1 MAVYAYTGVNDKG
14 RTVRGTV
21 DADSE
26 KSVRQLLRKQGVY
39 VEEARALASESRGGA
54 KGGAKARGGAAEAE
68 PKARAAGARAIAAL
82 GEGGSSTPTLAALG
96 AAIKKA
102 ASSSQRHVAVT
113 TRQLATLLKAGI
125 PLPEALSA
133 VTEQVDHRELRA
145 ALEVVGTKVR
155 EGIAFH
161 KALEEHG
168 AFFEP
173 LYVNMVA
180 AGESSGNLEGVLARL
195 ADFIEASV
203 KLKSKITSALA
214 YPAFM
219 AAFGSVIIG
228 VLMVV
233 VVPKVS
239 AIFQDFQ
246 KTLPWY
252 TEALI
257 AISGFLGRWWWLLGL
272 AAIVGLAL
280 FIRWKRTAE
289 GAYRWDEI
297 VLRLPLF
304 GELARMVS
312 VTRFTRTLA
321 TLLASGVQLV
331 KAMEIVKNVLGNR
344 VLESVVTDATAS
356 IKEGESI
363 AEPLKRSGRFPK
375 LVVQMIAIGEKSG
388 DLEGMLV
395 AVSDNYD
402 GIIEARVTL
411 LTSMLEPMMIAA
423 MGGTAAAV
431 AFSILMPLM
440 QLNEFVQ

>member
-1 MAVYAYTGVNDKG
+1 MAVFAYTGVNDKG
-14 RTVRGTV
+14 RTVRGTI
-21 DADSE
+21 DADNE

-39 VEEARALASESRGGA
+39 VEEARALAGDAKRAGATDA
-54 KGGAKARGGAAEAE
+54 KGASKGKV
-68 PKARAAGARAIAAL
+68 AGARA
-82 GEGGSSTPTLAALG
+82 LAALG
-96 AAIKKA
+96 GVSSAPTFQAIYGAIKKA
-102 ASSSQRHVAVT
+102 ASSSQRHVAVA

-133 VTEQVDHRELRA
+133 VTEQVDHKELQA
-145 ALEVVGTKVR
+145 AYETVGVKVR
-155 EGIAFH
+155 EGISFA
-161 KALEEHG
+161 KTLEEYPE
-168 AFFEP
+168 FFEP

-180 AGESSGNLEGVLARL
+180 AGEMSGNLEGVLARL
-195 ADFIEASV
+195 ADFIESQV
-203 KLKSKITSALA
+203 KLKGKITGAMA

-219 AAFGSVIIG
+219 AVFGSGIIG
-228 VLMVV
+228 ILMVV

-239 AIFQDFQ
+239 AIFSDFQ
-246 KTLPWY
+246 KSLPWY
-252 TEALI
+252 TELLI
-257 AISGFLGRWWWLLGL
+257 AVSGFLGRWWWLLMI
-272 AAIVGLAL
+272 AAVVGFGFFL
-280 FIRWKRTAE
+280 RWKRTPE

-297 VLRLPLF
+297 VLKLPLF
-304 GELARMVS
+304 GELAKMVA

-344 VLESVVTDATAS
+344 VLEGVVTDATVS

-375 LVVQMIAIGEKSG
+375 LVVQMISIGERSG

-402 GIIEARVTL
+402 GIIDARVTL

>member
-26 KSVRQLLRKQGVY
+26 KSVRQLMRKQGVY
-39 VEEARALASESRGGA
+39 VEDARPLAGDAKPKSNGASAGPKSKVAGARALA
-54 KGGAKARGGAAEAE
+54 
-68 PKARAAGARAIAAL
+68 AL
-82 GEGGSSTPTLAALG
+82 SGGSSAPTLAAIG

-102 ASSSQRHVAVT
+102 ASSSQRHVAVA

-133 VTEQVDHRELRA
+133 VTDQVDHKELQA
-145 ALEVVGTKVR
+145 AYEMVGTKVR
-155 EGIAFH
+155 EGIAFN
-161 KALEEHG
+161 KALEEHPD
-168 AFFEP
+168 FFEP

-195 ADFIEASV
+195 AEFIEAQV
-203 KLKSKITSALA
+203 KLKGKITSAMA

-219 AAFGSVIIG
+219 GGFGSLIIG

-257 AISGFLGRWWWLLGL
+257 AISGFLGRWWWL
-272 AAIVGLAL
+272 VAL
-280 FIRWKRTAE
+280 LMMGAFGYFLRWKRTPE
-289 GAYRWDEI
+289 GAYRWDEV
-297 VLRLPLF
+297 VLRLPML
-304 GELARMVS
+304 GELAKMVA

-344 VLESVVTDATAS
+344 VLESVVTDATVS

-363 AEPLKRSGRFPK
+363 AEPLKRSGKFPK
-375 LVVQMIAIGEKSG
+375 LVVQMIAIGERSG

-402 GIIEARVTL
+402 GIIDARVTM
-411 LTSMLEPMMIAA
+411 LTSMLEPLMIAA

>member
-1 MAVYAYTGVNDKG
+1 MAVFAYTGVNEKG
-14 RTVRGTV
+14 RTVRGTI

-26 KSVRQLLRKQGVY
+26 KSVRQILRKQGVY
-39 VEEARALASESRGGA
+39 VEETRPLAGGA
-54 KGGAKARGGAAEAE
+54 KKPRASSSHNAASAS
-68 PKARAAGARAIAAL
+68 KGRVAGARASAAL
-82 GEGGSSTPTLAALG
+82 DTISRAPTLEAIV

-102 ASSSQRHVAVT
+102 ASNSQRHVAVA

-133 VTEQVDHRELRA
+133 VSEQIDHKELRA
-145 ALEVVGTKVR
+145 AFEAVGTKVR
-155 EGIAFH
+155 EGTSFA
-161 KALEEHG
+161 KSLEDHRQ
-168 AFFEP
+168 FFEP

-180 AGESSGNLEGVLARL
+180 AGEASGNLEGVLARL
-195 ADFIEASV
+195 ADFIESQV
-203 KLKSKITSALA
+203 KLKAKITGALA

-219 AAFGSVIIG
+219 AMFGSLIIG

-239 AIFQDFQ
+239 AIFADFQ
-246 KTLPWY
+246 RTLPWY
-252 TEALI
+252 TELLI
-257 AISGFLGRWWWLLGL
+257 AVSGFVGRWWWLLAL
-272 AAIVGLAL
+272 VAIAAMGFFV
-280 FIRWKRTAE
+280 RWKRTPE

-297 VLRLPLF
+297 VLKLPLF
-304 GELARMVS
+304 GELARLVA

-344 VLESVVTDATAS
+344 VLEAVVTDATAS

-363 AEPLKRSGRFPK
+363 AEPLRRSGRFPK
-375 LVVQMIAIGEKSG
+375 LVVQMIAIGERSG
-388 DLEGMLV
+388 DLEGMLI
-395 AVSDNYD
+395 AASDNYD
-402 GIIEARVTL
+402 GIIDARVTL

>member
-1 MAVYAYTGVNDKG
+1 MAVFAYTGVNDKG
-14 RTVRGTV
+14 RTVRGTI

-39 VEEARALASESRGGA
+39 VEEARPLAGDGKKS
-54 KGGAKARGGAAEAE
+54 GAAAASA
-68 PKARAAGARAIAAL
+68 PKGKVAGARALAAL
-82 GEGGSSTPTLAALG
+82 GNVSSTPTLE
-96 AAIKKA
+96 AIISAVKKA
-102 ASSSQRHVAVT
+102 ASSSQRHVAVA

-133 VTEQVDHRELRA
+133 VTDQVDHRELRA
-145 ALEVVGTKVR
+145 AFETVGVKVR
-155 EGIAFH
+155 EGTSFA
-161 KALEEHG
+161 KCLEEHPS
-168 AFFEP
+168 FFEP
-173 LYVNMVA
+173 LFINMVA
-180 AGESSGNLEGVLARL
+180 AGEASGNLEGVLARL
-195 ADFIEASV
+195 ADFIESQV
-203 KLKSKITSALA
+203 KLKGKITGAMA

-219 AAFGSVIIG
+219 AVFGGLIIG

-233 VVPKVS
+233 VVPKVA

-246 KTLPWY
+246 RSLPWY
-252 TEALI
+252 TELMI
-257 AISGFLGRWWWLLGL
+257 GLSSFIGNWWWLMLL
-272 AAIVGLAL
+272 LAIVGLV
-280 FIRWKRTAE
+280 FFVRWKRTPE

-297 VLRLPLF
+297 VLRLPMF
-304 GELARMVS
+304 GDLAKLVA

-344 VLESVVTDATAS
+344 VLEAVVTDATAS

-375 LVVQMIAIGEKSG
+375 LVVQMIAIGERSG

-402 GIIEARVTL
+402 GIIDARVTL
-411 LTSMLEPMMIAA
+411 MTSLLEPIMIAA

>member
-1 MAVYAYTGVNDKG
+1 MAVFAYTGVNDKG
-14 RTVRGTV
+14 RTVRGTI

-39 VEEARALASESRGGA
+39 VEEARALAGDAKRAGGD
-54 KGGAKARGGAAEAE
+54 
-68 PKARAAGARAIAAL
+68 ARANPKGKVAGARA
-82 GEGGSSTPTLAALG
+82 LAALG
-96 AAIKKA
+96 AVSSAPTFQAIFAAIKKA
-102 ASSSQRHVAVT
+102 ASSSQRHVAVA

-133 VTEQVDHRELRA
+133 VTEQVDHKELQA
-145 ALEVVGTKVR
+145 AFEIVGVKVR
-155 EGIAFH
+155 EGISFA
-161 KALEEHG
+161 KALEEHPSY
-168 AFFEP
+168 FEP

-180 AGESSGNLEGVLARL
+180 AGEMSGNLEGVLARL
-195 ADFIEASV
+195 ADFIESQV
-203 KLKSKITSALA
+203 KLKGKITGAMA

-219 AAFGSVIIG
+219 AVFGSAIIG

-239 AIFQDFQ
+239 AIFADFQ
-246 KTLPWY
+246 KSLPWY
-252 TEALI
+252 TELLI
-257 AISGFLGRWWWLLGL
+257 AVSGFVGRWWWLLMLG
-272 AAIVGLAL
+272 AIVGFGAFL
-280 FIRWKRTAE
+280 RWKRTPE
-289 GAYRWDEI
+289 GSYRWDEI
-297 VLRLPLF
+297 VLKLPML
-304 GELARMVS
+304 GELARMVA

-321 TLLASGVQLV
+321 TLLSSGVQLV

-344 VLESVVTDATAS
+344 VLEAVVTDATAS

-375 LVVQMIAIGEKSG
+375 LVVQMISIGERSG

-402 GIIEARVTL
+402 GIIDARVTL

>member
-26 KSVRQLLRKQGVY
+26 KSVRQLMRKQGVY
-39 VEEARALASESRGGA
+39 VEDARPLAGDAKPKSNGAGAGPKSKVAGARALA
-54 KGGAKARGGAAEAE
+54 
-68 PKARAAGARAIAAL
+68 AL
-82 GEGGSSTPTLAALG
+82 SGGSSAPTLAAIG

-102 ASSSQRHVAVT
+102 ASSSQRHVAVA

-133 VTEQVDHRELRA
+133 VTDQVDHKELQA
-145 ALEVVGTKVR
+145 AYEMVGTKVR
-155 EGIAFH
+155 EGIAFN
-161 KALEEHG
+161 KALEEHPD
-168 AFFEP
+168 FFEP

-195 ADFIEASV
+195 AEFIEAQV
-203 KLKSKITSALA
+203 KLKGKITSAMA

-219 AAFGSVIIG
+219 GGFGSLIIG

-257 AISGFLGRWWWLLGL
+257 AISGFLGRWWWL
-272 AAIVGLAL
+272 VGLLMMGAFGYFL
-280 FIRWKRTAE
+280 RWKRTPE
-289 GAYRWDEI
+289 GAYRWDEV
-297 VLRLPLF
+297 VLRLPML
-304 GELARMVS
+304 GELAKMVA

-344 VLESVVTDATAS
+344 VLESVVTDATVS

-363 AEPLKRSGRFPK
+363 AEPLKRSGKFPK
-375 LVVQMIAIGEKSG
+375 LVVQMIAIGERSG

-402 GIIEARVTL
+402 GIIDARVTM
-411 LTSMLEPMMIAA
+411 LTSMLEPLMIAA

>member
-1 MAVYAYTGVNDKG
+1 MAVFAYTGVNDKG
-14 RTVRGTV
+14 RSVRGTI

-39 VEEARALASESRGGA
+39 VEDTRPLASGESKKSAASAQSAGGASKGKIAGARALA
-54 KGGAKARGGAAEAE
+54 
-68 PKARAAGARAIAAL
+68 AL
-82 GEGGSSTPTLAALG
+82 GGVSSTPTIEAIVG
-96 AAIKKA
+96 AIKKA
-102 ASSSQRHVAVT
+102 ASSSQRHVAVA

-133 VTEQVDHRELRA
+133 VTEQVDHKELRA
-145 ALEVVGTKVR
+145 AYETVGTKVR
-155 EGIAFH
+155 EGTSFA
-161 KALEEHG
+161 KSLEEHPH
-168 AFFEP
+168 FFEP
-173 LYVNMVA
+173 LYINMVG
-180 AGESSGNLEGVLARL
+180 AGEASGNLEGVLARL
-195 ADFIEASV
+195 ADFIEAQV
-203 KLKSKITSALA
+203 KLKGKISGALA

-219 AAFGSVIIG
+219 AVFGSLIIG

-239 AIFQDFQ
+239 AIFSDFQ
-246 KTLPWY
+246 KALPWY
-252 TEALI
+252 TDLLI
-257 AISGFLGRWWWLLGL
+257 GVSGFVGRWWWLVLLL
-272 AAIVGLAL
+272 AAVAMGF
-280 FIRWKRTAE
+280 FIRWKRTPE

-297 VLRLPLF
+297 VLRMPMF
-304 GELARMVS
+304 GELARLVA

-321 TLLASGVQLV
+321 TLLSSGVQLV

-344 VLESVVTDATAS
+344 VLEAVVTDATVS

-375 LVVQMIAIGEKSG
+375 LVVQMIAIGERSG

-402 GIIEARVTL
+402 GIIDARVTM
-411 LTSMLEPMMIAA
+411 LTSMLEPMMIAV

-431 AFSILMPLM
+431 AFSILAPLM

>member
-1 MAVYAYTGVNDKG
+1 MAVFAYTGVNDKG
-14 RTVRGTV
+14 RTVRGTI

-39 VEEARALASESRGGA
+39 VEETRPLASDGKKKSGASSSSNAATASKGKVAGARALA
-54 KGGAKARGGAAEAE
+54 
-68 PKARAAGARAIAAL
+68 AL
-82 GEGGSSTPTLAALG
+82 GTVSSTPTIEAIVT
-96 AAIKKA
+96 AIKKA
-102 ASSSQRHVAVT
+102 ASSSQRHVAVA

-133 VTEQVDHRELRA
+133 VTDQIDHKELRA
-145 ALEVVGTKVR
+145 AFETVGVKVR
-155 EGIAFH
+155 EGTSFA
-161 KALEEHG
+161 KCLEDHPS
-168 AFFEP
+168 FFEP
-173 LYVNMVA
+173 LYINMVA
-180 AGESSGNLEGVLARL
+180 AGEASGNLEGVLARL
-195 ADFIEASV
+195 AEFIEAQV
-203 KLKSKITSALA
+203 KLKGKITGAMA

-219 AAFGSVIIG
+219 AMFGSLIIG

-239 AIFQDFQ
+239 AIFSDFQ

-252 TEALI
+252 TELLI
-257 AISGFLGRWWWLLGL
+257 AVSGFLGRWWWLLAL
-272 AAIVGLAL
+272 LAIVAFGL
-280 FIRWKRTAE
+280 FIRWKRTPE

-297 VLRLPLF
+297 VLKLPMF
-304 GELARMVS
+304 GELARIVA

-344 VLESVVTDATAS
+344 VLEAVVTDATVS

-375 LVVQMIAIGEKSG
+375 LVVQMIAIGERSG

-402 GIIEARVTL
+402 GIIDARVTL

>member
-1 MAVYAYTGVNDKG
+1 MAVFAYTGVNDKG
-14 RTVRGTV
+14 RTVRGTI

-39 VEEARALASESRGGA
+39 VEETRPLASDGKKSSASSASAASAASKGKVAGARALA
-54 KGGAKARGGAAEAE
+54 
-68 PKARAAGARAIAAL
+68 AL
-82 GEGGSSTPTLAALG
+82 GTVSSTPTIEAIVT
-96 AAIKKA
+96 AIKKA
-102 ASSSQRHVAVT
+102 ASSSQRHVAVA

-133 VTEQVDHRELRA
+133 VTDQVDHRELRA
-145 ALEVVGTKVR
+145 AFETVGVKVR
-155 EGIAFH
+155 EGTSFA
-161 KALEEHG
+161 KALEEHSQ
-168 AFFEP
+168 FFEP
-173 LYVNMVA
+173 LFVNMVA
-180 AGESSGNLEGVLARL
+180 AGEASGNLEGVLARL
-195 ADFIEASV
+195 ADFIESQV
-203 KLKSKITSALA
+203 KLKGKITGAMA

-219 AAFGSVIIG
+219 AMFGSLIIG

-239 AIFQDFQ
+239 AIFSDFQ

-252 TEALI
+252 TELLI
-257 AISGFLGRWWWLLGL
+257 AVSGFIGRWWWLMMLL
-272 AAIVGLAL
+272 AIVGVGL
-280 FIRWKRTAE
+280 FIRWKRTPE

-297 VLRLPLF
+297 VLELPMF
-304 GELARMVS
+304 GELAKLVA

-344 VLESVVTDATAS
+344 VLEAVVTDATVS

-375 LVVQMIAIGEKSG
+375 LVVQMIAIGERSG

-402 GIIEARVTL
+402 GIIDARVTL